1 MNDASLTIG
10 KVARQAGVNIET
22 LRYYERRGL
31 LVPDDHRESG
41 YRLYTPEAVNR
52 IRFIKSAQQLGF
64 TLNEIVA
71 LLRLRV
77 SHKASCRT
85 VKRKAEEKLQNIR
98 NKIAGLKALER
109 VLKDLIR
116 RCRTGATTEACPIMK
131 SLDLSGK
138 NAVYHGGQK

>member
-1 MNDASLTIG
+1 MNEASLTIG

-31 LVPDDHRESG
+31 LVPDGRRESG
-41 YRLYTPEAVNR
+41 YRLYTPAAAQRV
-52 IRFIKSAQQLGF
+52 RFIKSAQQLGF

-77 SHKASCRT
+77 SHKASCGA
-85 VKRKAEEKLQNIR
+85 VKRKAEEKLQNVR

-109 VLKDLIR
+109 VLKESSVSR
-116 RCRTGATTEACPIMK
+116 RSHDG
-131 SLDLSGK
+131 SLPDFEEPGFEWP
-138 NAVYHGGQK
+138 GGF